1 MVEFY
6 HYLFYRASSYYKD
19 KDFPVYSPVI
29 LISIII
35 CLNYVTVFDTVNYFV
50 YHDRWPSK
58 WEYWVPLTVILIFNY
73 WYFSKNARWQSV
85 VKWGDKMPRIE
96 KRRRNIYYWV
106 YIVISLLLFAVEF
119 YITTENVFR
128 LYPDHFTLP
137 NNIHF
142 ITK

>member
-29 LISIII
+29 LISFII
-35 CLNYVTVFDTVNYFV
+35 CLNYVTVFDTV
-50 YHDRWPSK
+50 
-58 WEYWVPLTVILIFNY
+58 
-73 WYFSKNARWQSV
+73 
-85 VKWGDKMPRIE
+85 
-96 KRRRNIYYWV
+96 YYWV

-142 ITK
+142 ISK